1 MTLGKLDVSGLVG
14 KIHFGDLNPYGFPRL
29 GMGERN
35 TDACLSGGPE
45 YGTLAVN
52 LVAWLR

>member
-1 MTLGKLDVSGLVG
+1 MTLGTPGASGLVG

-35 TDACLSGGPE
+35 TDECLSRGPE